1 METTPRA
8 DGHTGERGQTKHVD
22 ALIQDYAPLVTYLAQ
37 RLTCRLPAWIGL
49 DDLISAGVLGLMDA
63 IAKYDPTRGTTFK
76 TYAEIRIRGA
86 MLDALR
92 EWDWVPRS
100 VRQKEHALTHA
111 YAELERQHGRP
122 ATDEDVAAVLGL
134 DCATFSAWLSDV
146 RGVSVVSL
154 DTPRELD
161 VDGHT
166 GTVLAQLVDD
176 TPGPLQLVETEDF

>member
-63 IAKYDPTRGTTFK
+63 IAKYDPTRGTTVK

-86 MLDALR
+86 MLDDLR

-100 VRQKEHALTHA
+100 VRQKEQALTHA
-111 YAELERQHGRP
+111 YAELARQYGRP
-122 ATDEDVAAVLGL
+122 ADDTEVAAFLGL
-134 DCATFSAWLSDV
+134 NLDTFHDWLTDV
-146 RGVSVVSL
+146 RGVAVVHL
-154 DTPRELD
+154 DRPLERDT
-161 VDGHT
+161 DGNT
-166 GTVLAQLVDD
+166 A
-176 TPGPLQLVETEDF
+176 